1 MKEDNMK
8 ETLEVGVVGW
18 EEVVLLVVDKVEIL
32 LEGIGLGTEYCLKE
46 GRLEDHNR

>member
-1 MKEDNMK
+1 MK

-32 LEGIGLGTEYCLKE
+32 LEGIGLGTEYCSKE
-46 GRLEDHNR
+46 GMLEDHNR

>member
-18 EEVVLLVVDKVEIL
+18 EEVVLLVVDKVGIL
-32 LEGIGLGTEYCLKE
+32 LEGIGLGTEYCC
-46 GRLEDHNR
+46 